1 MQKVCQVWIRLW
13 LEGESSVVLVGGDFL
28 LVEKG
33 ELKMENE
40 ELMEI
45 VKGLDKDCKWEKETR
60 WGR

>member
-1 MQKVCQVWIRLW
+1 M
-13 LEGESSVVLVGGDFL
+13 VLVGGDFL